1 MTHLRH
7 WMAILLCVALALTGT
22 ALAQQFNIG
31 LGDDLRLEGILD
43 PAPDAPR
50 LGMLVIRAADSQRT
64 LAVAAAQTSF
74 EEGMVIFQ
82 PVAQYAWNVQLVG
95 DESVLRAFRTAA
107 PRSHVRI
114 LGLFQPAARRFLV
127 SEIEVRANGA

>member
-1 MTHLRH
+1 MIHPRH
-7 WMAILLCVALALTGT
+7 RMAILLCVVLTLTGT

-31 LGDDLRLEGILD
+31 LGDDLRLEGIVD
-43 PAPDAPR
+43 PGPETPR
-50 LGMLVIRAADSQRT
+50 LGTLVIRAADSQRT

-95 DESVLRAFRTAA
+95 AESILRGFRAAA
-107 PRSHVRI
+107 PGSHVRI
-114 LGLFQPAARRFLV
+114 LGLFQPAARRLLV
-127 SEIEVRANGA
+127 SEIEVGANGT

>member
-1 MTHLRH
+1 MTHLRRR
-7 WMAILLCVALALTGT
+7 MAILLFAALALTGT

-31 LGDDLRLEGILD
+31 LGDDLRLEGIVD

-50 LGMLVIRAADSQRT
+50 LGTLVIRVAGGQRT

-74 EEGMVIFQ
+74 EEGMAIFQ

-95 DESVLRAFRTAA
+95 AESTLRGFHAAA
-107 PRSHVRI
+107 PGSHVRI
-114 LGLFQPAARRFLV
+114 LGLFQPAARRLLV
-127 SEIEVRANGA
+127 SEIEVRANGT